1 MKQFEVF
8 TDRLQKFIRDK
19 QGAEVTELAIVLA
32 LIVAGSVILL
42 VSIGGKLLSSYTT
55 FNGTLP

>member
-32 LIVAGSVILL
+32 LVVAGSIGLL
-42 VSIGGKLLSSYTT
+42 ISIGGKLVSSYTT